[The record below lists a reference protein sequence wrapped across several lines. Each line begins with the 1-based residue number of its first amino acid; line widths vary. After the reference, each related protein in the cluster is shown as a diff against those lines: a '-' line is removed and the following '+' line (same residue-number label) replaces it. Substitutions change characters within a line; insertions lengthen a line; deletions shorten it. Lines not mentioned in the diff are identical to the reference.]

1 VRGKYI
7 FHLMDF

>member
-7 FHLMDF
+7 FRLMDF